1 MPAKPLNGGS
11 MLLEWWLMAVSAIVT
26 GALIPVAIRA
36 RSIGHD
42 PVHGVQKLHAVST
55 SRLGGAVIFVAFIG
69 IAGIAYI
76 LGVASMSVAWLLA
89 LSALPVVA
97 MGVWEDVT
105 RSVRPRYRL
114 LAALVSAAIA
124 SAAVGGIVPRVD
136 LAVVDRLLVLAW
148 VALPL
153 TWFMVAGACNA
164 INLIDGANG
173 LAGGTAFIMF
183 GGIALMAGINGDA
196 VTLAPALAMMGA
208 LAGFLFW
215 NYPRGRVFLGDAG
228 AYFVGFMYAQLSIQL
243 VASNDA
249 ISAWYVIMLAGYPIV
264 DTLVAMYRRG
274 WVRRRPLMSPDAL
287 HLHSLVFRRVTLP
300 LERRR
305 EAQAGQHRPLPSS
318 DEIRL
323 RANGKVAPRVWLHSA
338 LCFALA
344 VVFHDNT
351 PALWFGLLVY
361 AALYMNRYR
370 TLVRF
375 RRGRARRSE
384 RVIPPETD
392 LVNPEP

>member
-1 MPAKPLNGGS
+1 
-11 MLLEWWLMAVSAIVT
+11 MLLDWWLIAATAIVT
-26 GALIPVAIRA
+26 GALMPVAIRA

-42 PVHGVQKLHAVST
+42 PVLGVQKLHAVPT
-55 SRLGGAVIFVAFIG
+55 SRLGGVVIVVAFVAV
-69 IAGIAYI
+69 AGFARIF
-76 LGVASMSVAWLLA
+76 GSTTMSVAWLLA
-89 LSALPVVA
+89 LAGLPVVA

-105 RSVRPRYRL
+105 RSVRPRYRMF
-114 LAALVSAAIA
+114 AAVISAAIA

-136 LAVVDRLLVLAW
+136 VAAIDRLLVFGW
-148 VALPL
+148 IALPL

-183 GGIALMAGINGDA
+183 GGIALMAGIGGDA

-228 AYFVGFMYAQLSIQL
+228 AYFVGFMYAELSMQL
-243 VASNDA
+243 VARNDA
-249 ISAWYVIMLAGYPIV
+249 ISAWYVIMLAGYPIM

-287 HLHSLVFRRVTLP
+287 HLHSLLFHRVTLP
-300 LERRR
+300 MERRR
-305 EAQAGQHRPLPSS
+305 EARATPRRPHDRVRLS
-318 DEIRL
+318 DANRL
-323 RANGKVAPRVWLHSA
+323 RANGRVAPRVWVHGA

-351 PALWFGLLVY
+351 PALWFGLLAY
-361 AALYMNRYR
+361 AAFYMNRYR

-375 RRGRARRSE
+375 RRRRARRAE
-384 RVIPPETD
+384 LEIPPDTD
-392 LVNPEP
+392 LVNPKP

>member
-1 MPAKPLNGGS
+1 MFD
-11 MLLEWWLMAVSAIVT
+11 WWLIAVPAIVT

-55 SRLGGAVIFVAFIG
+55 SRLGGAVVFVAFF
-69 IAGIAYI
+69 A
-76 LGVASMSVAWLLA
+76 VAALAHFVGYKSMSVALLLA
-89 LSALPVVA
+89 LAGLPVVA
-97 MGVWEDVT
+97 TGVWEDVT

-114 LAALVSAAIA
+114 LAAIVSAAIA
-124 SAAVGGIVPRVD
+124 SAVVGGIVPRVD
-136 LAVVDRLLVLAW
+136 VAVLDRLLVFAW

-183 GGIALMAGINGDA
+183 GGIALMAGIGGDA
-196 VTLAPALAMMGA
+196 VTLAPALAMMGV

-228 AYFVGFMYAQLSIQL
+228 AYFVGFMYAELSIQL
-243 VASNDA
+243 IAHNDA

-274 WVRRRPLMSPDAL
+274 WVRRRPLMTPDAL
-287 HLHSLVFRRVTLP
+287 HLHSLVYRRVTLP

-305 EAQAGQHRPLPSS
+305 EAQTGQHRPHYRPPLS
-318 DEIRL
+318 DETRL
-323 RANGKVAPRVWLHSA
+323 RANGRVAPRVWLHSA

-361 AALYMNRYR
+361 AAFYMNRYR

-375 RRGRARRSE
+375 RRRRARRTE
-384 RVIPPETD
+384 TAVPPETD
-392 LVNPEP
+392 LVNPKP

>member
-1 MPAKPLNGGS
+1 
-11 MLLEWWLMAVSAIVT
+11 MLLDWWLIAASAIVT
-26 GALIPVAIRA
+26 GALIPVVIRA

-42 PVHGVQKLHAVST
+42 SVLGVQKMHAVPT
-55 SRLGGAVIFVAFIG
+55 SRLGGAVIFVAFAAVG
-69 IAGIAYI
+69 GLAHF
-76 LGVASMSVAWLLA
+76 LGSRTMSVALLLA
-89 LSALPVVA
+89 LAGLPVVA
-97 MGVWEDVT
+97 IGVWEDVT
-105 RSVRPRYRL
+105 RNVRPRYRM
-114 LAALVSAAIA
+114 LAAVVSAAIA
-124 SAAVGGIVPRVD
+124 SAVVGGIVPRVD
-136 LAVVDRLLVLAW
+136 LAAVDRLLVFAW

-164 INLIDGANG
+164 VNLIDGANG

-183 GGIALMAGINGDA
+183 GGIALMAGIGGDA
-196 VTLAPALAMMGA
+196 MTLAPALAMMGA

-215 NYPRGRVFLGDAG
+215 NYPRGQVFLGDAG
-228 AYFVGFMYAQLSIQL
+228 AYFTGFMYAELSIQL
-243 VASNDA
+243 VAHNDA

-305 EAQAGQHRPLPSS
+305 EAQAGQHRPHHRVQLS
-318 DEIRL
+318 DENRL
-323 RANGKVAPRVWLHSA
+323 RANGRVAPLVWLHSA

-351 PALWFGLLVY
+351 PALWLGLLAY
-361 AALYMNRYR
+361 AAFYMNRYQ

-375 RRGRARRSE
+375 RRRRARRTE
-384 RVIPPETD
+384 LAIPPETD
-392 LVNPEP
+392 LVNPKP

>member
-1 MPAKPLNGGS
+1 
-11 MLLEWWLMAVSAIVT
+11 MLLDWWLIALTAIVT
-26 GALIPVAIRA
+26 CTLMPVAIRA

-42 PVHGVQKLHAVST
+42 PVLGVQKLHAVST
-55 SRLGGAVIFVAFIG
+55 SRLGGAVIFVAFVAVAGLAHFLG
-69 IAGIAYI
+69 IKT
-76 LGVASMSVAWLLA
+76 MSVALLLA
-89 LSALPVVA
+89 LAGLPVVA

-105 RSVRPRYRL
+105 RSVRPRYRM
-114 LAALVSAAIA
+114 LAAIVSAAIA
-124 SAAVGGIVPRVD
+124 SAVVGGIVPRVD
-136 LAVVDRLLVLAW
+136 LAAVDRLLVFAW

-164 INLIDGANG
+164 VNLIDGANG

-183 GGIALMAGINGDA
+183 GGIALMAGIGGDT
-196 VTLAPALAMMGA
+196 VTLASALAMMGA
-208 LAGFLFW
+208 LAGFLVW

-228 AYFVGFMYAQLSIQL
+228 AYFVGFMYAELSIQL
-243 VASNDA
+243 VAHNDT

-305 EAQAGQHRPLPSS
+305 EARAGQHRPDDRTHLS
-318 DEIRL
+318 DENRL
-323 RANGKVAPRVWLHSA
+323 RANGRVAPRVWLHSV

-351 PALWFGLLVY
+351 PALWFGLLAY
-361 AALYMNRYR
+361 AVFYMNRYQ

-375 RRGRARRSE
+375 RRRQSRRTDLA
-384 RVIPPETD
+384 IAPETD
-392 LVNPEP
+392 LINPKP